1 MRRAVAWPLYAALVV
16 ISVFIRPLAAQQTG
30 IVSGTV
36 VAAESG
42 APLAGASVVIVGTA
56 RSVFTSDKGEYRLS
70 VAAGTHAVRA
80 RLIGYEPGEQR
91 VTVTAGQTVTADF
104 KLTATPLSLNE
115 VVVVG
120 ARTSRTATETP
131 VPVDVITAQE
141 MTETGVTE
149 VNQMLATLEP
159 SFNASHQTIAD
170 GSDHVNPASLRGLGP
185 DQVLVLVNGKRRYS
199 RSEERRVGK
208 ECRCG
213 GLRCAYTKNN
223 V

>member
-70 VAAGTHAVRA
+70 VAVGTHAVRA
-80 RLIGYEPGEQR
+80 RLIGYEPAEQR

-104 KLTATPLSLNE
+104 K
-115 VVVVG
+115 
-120 ARTSRTATETP
+120 R
-131 VPVDVITAQE
+131 Q
-141 MTETGVTE
+141 
-149 VNQMLATLEP
+149 
-159 SFNASHQTIAD
+159 
-170 GSDHVNPASLRGLGP
+170 
-185 DQVLVLVNGKRRYS
+185 
-199 RSEERRVGK
+199 
-208 ECRCG
+208 
-213 GLRCAYTKNN
+213 
-223 V
+223 